1 MVVED
6 KPLSFEKIK
15 SLTGEAWSL
24 ISDPVFSPKNGKLK
38 SGVLLYFSSDKED
51 VHKYILRDKQGLI
64 KHYTIL
70 FTGKKPAHQ
79 VYVL

>member
-1 MVVED
+1 MVIAD

-70 FTGKKPAHQ
+70 FTGKKPTHQ

>member
-1 MVVED
+1 MFED

-15 SLTGEAWSL
+15 SLTGEAWAL
-24 ISDPVFSPKNGKLK
+24 ISDPVFSTKNGDLK
-38 SGVLLYFSSDKED
+38 SGILLYFSSDKQD
-51 VHKYILRDKQGLI
+51 VHKYILHDKQGLI

-70 FTGKKPAHQ
+70 FTGKKPAHE